1 MFAVSATQCPHPLL
15 LYMTGC
21 SLYTGRSLTAASGG
35 LQHDLLNCCPS
46 YFLLAAVQHLLIVLY
61 IADDLSGQASTQIL
75 SILQFVG
82 GATVQQPE
90 YVNELSSG
98 CRQSLR
104 VCLCPCIKGPF
115 E

>member
-1 MFAVSATQCPHPLL
+1 M
-15 LYMTGC
+15 
-21 SLYTGRSLTAASGG
+21 
-35 LQHDLLNCCPS
+35 
-46 YFLLAAVQHLLIVLY
+46 VLY
-61 IADDLSGQASTQIL
+61 AADDLSGQARTQIM

-104 VCLCPCIKGPF
+104 VCTCACVKDSLEAKLCRRPCHELTATRKLC
-115 E
+115 